1 MINLFIKLTPCQG
14 KLQHRKM
21 AHAFYQRLPKICNNK
36 GLTNCLCVEITDRLL
51 ILQYVIT

>member
-14 KLQHRKM
+14 KLQYRKM